1 MPGPLRSLLGA
12 GEIFGIQVYSPA
24 ARCSTATAEGHTI
37 SRRAMPFAR
46 RRHSAAP
53 LCRTTRLS
61 RGEGLNPEESA
72 AKGVL
77 PGFRLHA
84 ARQTTRL
91 SRGRGLDST
100 ETAAKGVLPA
110 PPPQSTRCR
119 TRGNVCAHCVV
130 APSCAL
136 RTCYPSDVARS
147 RARVNHR
154 LNCHRRASYVPCA
167 NYANPPFAACHP
179 FYSMEKTAHFDP
191 FGRVMKGSCPPILGS
206 TTNAQN
212 KWRGAFG
219 TEG

>member
-1 MPGPLRSLLGA
+1 MFHGRCRRPHDFAPRHAFRSA
-12 GEIFGIQVYSPA
+12 KAF
-24 ARCSTATAEGHTI
+24 
-37 SRRAMPFAR
+37 RRAPLPHNTPFAR
-46 RRHSAAP
+46 RRTQSRRICRKGRVAGVPPPCRSPDNTPFSWPRSRFHGNRCEGRVTGAA
-53 LCRTTRLS
+53 
-61 RGEGLNPEESA
+61 
-72 AKGVL
+72 
-77 PGFRLHA
+77 
-84 ARQTTRL
+84 
-91 SRGRGLDST
+91 
-100 ETAAKGVLPA
+100 
-110 PPPQSTRCR
+110 PPQSTRCR

-147 RARVNHR
+147 RARVDHR